1 MDADILDGSWVN
13 FSRFT
18 WVLSGARNRRAQW
31 HCSTRSKYVQH
42 HILLAGPNRPTI
54 GTHRRKTCLT
64 HPVIARRLE
73 GGLFGVLETC
83 SIGLDSTMFRS
94 TKSWQAPILREVRS
108 TFILLAKAICTP
120 RCWDVSSPTQVG
132 IIPGRGCMSI

>member
-18 WVLSGARNRRAQW
+18 WALSGARNRRAQW

-54 GTHRRKTCLT
+54 GDTQEEKLAL
-64 HPVIARRLE
+64 PIARRLE
-73 GGLFGVLETC
+73 GGLFGELETC

-94 TKSWQAPILREVRS
+94 IKSWQARILREVRS
-108 TFILLAKAICTP
+108 TFILPAKAICTP
-120 RCWDVSSPTQVG
+120 RSWDVSSPTQVG
-132 IIPGRGCMSI
+132 IIPGRGCRSI

>member
-1 MDADILDGSWVN
+1 MAPGLAFPDLHGRCPALEIGEH
-13 FSRFT
+13 
-18 WVLSGARNRRAQW
+18 SGIAARGLNMFNIIFYSPGQTSLR
-31 HCSTRSKYVQH
+31 
-42 HILLAGPNRPTI
+42 L

-94 TKSWQAPILREVRS
+94 TKSWQAQILREVRS
-108 TFILLAKAICTP
+108 TFILPARAICTP
-120 RCWDVSSPTQVG
+120 RSWDVSSLTQVG
-132 IIPGRGCMSI
+132 IIPGRECMSI

>member
-18 WVLSGARNRRAQW
+18 WALSGARNRRAQW

-54 GTHRRKTCLT
+54 GDTQEEKLALPIRSSRGDSKEDCSECSKPVQSAWIRQCLDQPNHGRRRSYARCVLHLFCKQKRSVRGGLGMFLHR
-64 HPVIARRLE
+64 PRLE
-73 GGLFGVLETC
+73 
-83 SIGLDSTMFRS
+83 
-94 TKSWQAPILREVRS
+94 
-108 TFILLAKAICTP
+108 
-120 RCWDVSSPTQVG
+120 
-132 IIPGRGCMSI
+132 